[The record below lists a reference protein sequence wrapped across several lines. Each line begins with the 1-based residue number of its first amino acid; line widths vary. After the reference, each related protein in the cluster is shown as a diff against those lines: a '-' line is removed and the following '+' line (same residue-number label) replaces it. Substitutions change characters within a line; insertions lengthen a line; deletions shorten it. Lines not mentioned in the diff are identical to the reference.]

1 MHSIHWRKRRLKVIE
16 EHTQKKKE
24 KKKKEHMTEFPAK
37 RVVRVTITGA
47 AGQIGYS
54 LCPLVARGAMLGPQ
68 QLVELRLLDVEQ
80 ALKALDGLRAEL
92 QDCASPQLTDV
103 VVTSDPAVAFA
114 EADVIILC
122 GAFPRKPG
130 MERGDLL
137 TINAK
142 IFREQG
148 SIIASVASPH
158 CRILVVGNPANTNAL
173 LLSEA
178 AKAKIDPRNVTALTR
193 LDHNRALAQVAAK
206 VGQPVDSV
214 TNVVIWGNHSGT
226 QVPDVNSAVAGT
238 TSVRKLAND
247 DQFFDTTFIQTVQQ
261 RGAEI
266 MKLRGLSSAASA
278 AKAIVDHVRDWIVGT
293 PAGVFV
299 SMAVISDGNP
309 YGVRPGLMF
318 SFPVTCRNGNWKI
331 VEGLHWSPFVAGLI
345 EKTTTELSEERMLAL
360 GEAA

>member
-1 MHSIHWRKRRLKVIE
+1 MA
-16 EHTQKKKE
+16 
-24 KKKKEHMTEFPAK
+24 EFPSK
-37 RVVRVTITGA
+37 RVVRVAVTGA

-54 LCPLVARGAMLGPQ
+54 LCPLIARGTMLGPQ

-80 ALKALDGLRAEL
+80 ALKSLEGVRCEL
-92 QDCASPQLTDV
+92 QDCAFPTLTEV
-103 VVTSDPAVAFA
+103 VITSDPLVAFA

-130 MERGDLL
+130 MERADLL

-148 SIIASVASPH
+148 AIIANVANSH

-193 LDHNRALAQVAAK
+193 LDHNRALAQIAMK

-226 QVPDVNSAVAGT
+226 QVPDVNNAVVGT
-238 TSVRKLAND
+238 TPVRKLAND
-247 DQFFDTTFIQTVQQ
+247 DHFFDTTFLQTVQQ

-299 SMAVISDGNP
+299 SMGVISDENS
-309 YGVRPGLMF
+309 YGVRPGLIF
-318 SFPVTCRNGNWKI
+318 SFPVTCRGGNWKI
-331 VEGLHWSPFVAGLI
+331 VEGLPWTALVSSLI
-345 EKTTTELSEERMLAL
+345 EKTTTELSEERTLAF
-360 GEAA
+360 GEPVSA